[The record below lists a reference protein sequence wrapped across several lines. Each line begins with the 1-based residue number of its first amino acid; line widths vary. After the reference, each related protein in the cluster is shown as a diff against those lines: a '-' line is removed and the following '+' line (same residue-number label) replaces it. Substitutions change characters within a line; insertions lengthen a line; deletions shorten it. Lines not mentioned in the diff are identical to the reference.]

1 MIIYSSIGQR
11 SGLNEKSFSRIDV
24 LGGLFCTLEVC
35 VAELQITCGLNS
47 SPHFHLFKDSLD
59 S

>member
-1 MIIYSSIGQR
+1 M
-11 SGLNEKSFSRIDV
+11 KKVFSRIDV

-47 SPHFHLFKDSLD
+47 SPHFHLFKDSLN